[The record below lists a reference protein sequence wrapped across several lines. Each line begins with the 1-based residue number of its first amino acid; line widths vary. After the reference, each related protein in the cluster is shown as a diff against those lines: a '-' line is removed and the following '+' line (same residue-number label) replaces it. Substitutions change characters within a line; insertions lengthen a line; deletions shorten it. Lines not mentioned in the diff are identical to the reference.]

1 MLYSSSS
8 KVTQITFLE
17 RLEEARLAEGAARAP
32 TRGEERIFGRSLP
45 PRPDFEHQS
54 AEWPRCHFNVRRSS
68 PSPVPLS
75 LSLSVPTFPCRS
87 CPHWVFSCFCRL
99 TLYKSRQSVKAAMTP
114 LKRHR
119 QHPETA
125 KARRLCMSV
134 EAAVLVSRP
143 TKKEAGNSVRGLGT
157 PNSCQSV
164 ATSVTRG
171 ENAAMPTVEA
181 SSKHVCPIVRKNQRA
196 CA

>member
-8 KVTQITFLE
+8 KVAQNYVFG
-17 RLEEARLAEGAARAP
+17 EAGRSTTGGRGSARAHAG
-32 TRGEERIFGRSLP
+32 RGAHFWSLASTTTGFRTSVGRVAQVSL
-45 PRPDFEHQS
+45 QCA
-54 AEWPRCHFNVRRSS
+54 AELTFPRSS
-68 PSPVPLS
+68 LA
-75 LSLSVPTFPCRS
+75 LSVPTFPCRS

-164 ATSVTRG
+164 ATSVTR
-171 ENAAMPTVEA
+171 
-181 SSKHVCPIVRKNQRA
+181 
-196 CA
+196 